1 MLIPVGFW
9 AASGGGGGG
18 GAGGNAMELIST
30 QVLSSTS
37 TSVTFSSIPS
47 TFKHLQI
54 RATLRAATSS
64 LALTD
69 LYLRFNGDNTSAN
82 YRGHIL
88 TANGTSVAS
97 SDYGS
102 GGVGLGEIITST
114 AAASQFTAINIDI
127 LDYQG
132 TKNKTSRALAGL
144 PESTTKRISL
154 GSHLWMSTA
163 TVSSLVLSDT
173 FGSGFVT
180 GSRFS
185 LYGIKG

>member
-1 MLIPVGFW
+1 MLIPLGFW
-9 AASGGGGGG
+9 AASGAGGG

-30 QVLSSTS
+30 QVLASTA

-47 TFKHLQI
+47 TYKHLQI
-54 RATLRAATSS
+54 RATLRGATSS
-64 LALTD
+64 AALTD

-88 TANGTSVAS
+88 SGTGTVVNSA
-97 SDYGS
+97 DYGA
-102 GGVGLGEIITST
+102 GGVGLSEVITST
-114 AAASQFTAINIDI
+114 AASSNFTAIVIDI

-132 TKNKTSRALAGL
+132 TKNKTSRALSGL
-144 PESTTKRISL
+144 PETATKRISL

-163 TVSSLVLSDT
+163 SVSSLVLSDA
-173 FGSGFVT
+173 FGTGFVT
-180 GSRFS
+180 GSRLS

>member
-1 MLIPVGFW
+1 MLGIGFF
-9 AASGGGGGG
+9 AASASGGAA
-18 GAGGNAMELIST
+18 AGSYELIST
-30 QVLSSTS
+30 QVLGTAAA
-37 TSVTFSSIPS
+37 SVTFSSIPS
-47 TFKHLQI
+47 TYKHLQV

-64 LALTD
+64 SALTD

-88 TANGTSVAS
+88 TANGSTVSS

-114 AAASQFTAINIDI
+114 AATSQFTAINIDI

-132 TKNKTSRALAGL
+132 TKNKTSRALSGL
-144 PESTTKRISL
+144 PESTTKRVSL

-163 TVSSLVLSDT
+163 TVSSLVLSES
-173 FGSGFVT
+173 FGAGFVT

-185 LYGIKG
+185 LYGITG